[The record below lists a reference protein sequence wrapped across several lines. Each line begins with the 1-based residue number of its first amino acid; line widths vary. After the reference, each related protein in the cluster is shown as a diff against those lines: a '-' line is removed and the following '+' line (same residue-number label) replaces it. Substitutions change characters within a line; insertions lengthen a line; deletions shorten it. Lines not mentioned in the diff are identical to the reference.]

1 MEYEIVNLK
10 EKTIIGLSARTNN
23 SAPDMGA
30 VIGGLWTRFY
40 TDGIYA
46 SIPEKVNGKALGIY
60 TDYSDDEKGDYTILT
75 ACETSLGA
83 KAPEGTVIRTI
94 PAGKYA
100 RFVVKGDMHKAVA
113 DFWVKLWS
121 MDLDRAF
128 ICDYEEYQNSDME
141 NAEIHMYIGLK
152 G

>member
-1 MEYEIVNLK
+1 MEYEIVNLE